1 MWDIKDNGNGTYNYN
16 GVNYTNK
23 ESAEWQRDH
32 DMYEEDEY
40 YRNLGKKNNNTN
52 QPGCLSTLVGIGG
65 IAFGIAFG
73 LKGIIIA
80 LILIVLVVI
89 IFASLKSKKEN
100 NSRIVN
106 DAWNCYNQNRPT
118 EAFSKVK
125 DLGDDC
131 PEAACLLAFMYYTG
145 QGCDADVDKA
155 LHYAKIGKKVDV
167 DSQALYGTILYH
179 NSSSEKDKQLAFQ
192 ELIVAKTLG
201 SKLSNL
207 RLGEIAVLEN
217 YAAENTVEDLKI
229 AGENGY
235 NYSYYL
241 LARIYLEGIGSI
253 PKNEEKGL
261 EYMKKAAEL
270 NIDNAI
276 AFFNAQA
283 ES

>member
-23 ESAEWQRDH
+23 KSAEWQRDH

-100 NSRIVN
+100 NLSIIKS
-106 DAWNCYNQNRPT
+106 AWNDYNENRPT

-125 DLGDDC
+125 DLGDYC

-192 ELIVAKTLG
+192 ELIVAKTRG

-241 LARIYLEGIGSI
+241 LARIYLEGIGSV
-253 PKNEEKGL
+253 PKNKEKGL